1 MFLPR
6 AALPASLPIY
16 MLYRLERSLFFAL
29 IVHAL
34 LVVGCYAQ
42 QSEDQALA
50 SLRQMTSSGKLPS
63 EEPVAAIE
71 NRFSGK
77 RTGALARLLRARI
90 KFEQNDFAGAANLL
104 DSDIFKKHTKL
115 ADYALWLRG
124 KALQGSGD
132 HVRAM
137 DVFSTLIRSHAD
149 SIRLADARILWA
161 KSALA
166 SGRNAEI
173 PTFLVENGMGDSG
186 DALLLIAK
194 SYEARQNQAE
204 AINFYRRTYFL
215 APGTPAATEAAQK
228 LTSIGQSLQP
238 TNAEEL
244 AERANRLAASN
255 KHADALAEYATL
267 ASSYPAAVTPAI
279 QLRRLTAM
287 ASIGRMTD
295 AGNIFAS
302 LQVSAKEREEA
313 LRQLILGYAR
323 SKFWPQARNAAEML
337 RTSFPQSRT
346 GARALVDAG
355 LAAREAKNRAEEG
368 YFFNLAATAF
378 PGVPEIASAQ
388 FETAWYQHE
397 GGNTALAADMFVDHL
412 ARYADKDNTN
422 RGKAGYWAARD
433 SEKAGRIADA
443 CALYDGVTYRYS
455 ANWYGYLAAGRLSAL
470 KSRGECQRVTP
481 ASPGIAK
488 AVANLRVVTVVPET
502 AGEREL
508 RLAEKSDEL
517 SIVGLFDWAIDELN
531 EAKKTAGNSPK
542 INTALARHYRWKG
555 DNTNAL
561 ITMMKSYPD
570 YAQMFPEEM
579 GREEWSLFYPLTD
592 WPLIKQWANARGLD
606 PYQVAGVIRQ
616 ETVFSPKAKSPAK
629 AYGYMQLIMPT
640 AVSTARKYNASVTP
654 RSPEDLFNPAV
665 NIELGT
671 AYMKDQLAKFG
682 RFEYMGVAYNAGP
695 GRVPQWRATL
705 PAEMDEFVEA
715 IPFKET
721 KGYVQGIIR
730 NSAQYRRLYDE
741 NGNFKPN
748 VGTKPLRGEVDTK
761 SPDQIAAEFPE
772 VYIDRGAE

>member
-1 MFLPR
+1 MLRQGFLSS
-6 AALPASLPIY
+6 SLPIY
-16 MLYRLERSLFFAL
+16 MFHRLERSLFFAL

-50 SLRQMTSSGKLPS
+50 SLRQMTSGGKLPS
-63 EEPVAAIE
+63 EETVAAIE
-71 NRFSGK
+71 KRFGGK

-90 KFEQNDFAGAANLL
+90 KLEQNDFGGAAALL
-104 DSDIFKKHTKL
+104 DSDEFEKKTKL

-124 KALQGSGD
+124 KALQGAGD
-132 HVRAM
+132 HARAM
-137 DVFSTLIRSHAD
+137 EAFNELARRHEDSTRS
-149 SIRLADARILWA
+149 RDANLLWA

-166 SGRNAEI
+166 LGRPAEI
-173 PTFLVENGMGDSG
+173 PNFLVTGGLGDDG

-204 AINFYRRTYFL
+204 AINFYRKTYFF
-215 APGTPAATEAAQK
+215 APGTAAATEASQK
-228 LTSIGQSLQP
+228 LTSLGQSLQP
-238 TNAEEL
+238 INAEEQT
-244 AERANRLAASN
+244 ERANRLAAAK
-255 KHADALAEYATL
+255 KHGDAIAEYATL
-267 ASSYPAAVTPAI
+267 ASTYPVAITPAI

-295 AGNIFAS
+295 AGSVFAS
-302 LQVSAKEREEA
+302 FPVAAKEREEA
-313 LRQLILGYAR
+313 LRQLILGYAK
-323 SKFWPQARNAAEML
+323 SKFWPQARTAAETL
-337 RTSFPQSRT
+337 RTSFPNSRT

-378 PGVPEIASAQ
+378 SGVPEIASAQ
-388 FETAWYQHE
+388 FETAWYQHDS
-397 GGNTALAADMFVDHL
+397 GNTAVAADMFVEHL
-412 ARYADKDNTN
+412 AKYADKDNTN

-433 SEKAGRIADA
+433 SEKVGRSADA
-443 CALYDGVTYRYS
+443 CVLYDAVTYRYS
-455 ANWYGYLAAGRLSAL
+455 ANWYGYLAAGRLSSL
-470 KSRGECQRVTP
+470 KSRGECRRMEAANP
-481 ASPGIAK
+481 KIAK
-488 AVANLRVVTVVPET
+488 AAANLRVVTVVPET
-502 AGEREL
+502 AGEAEL

-531 EAKKTAGNSPK
+531 EAKKTTGNSPK

-579 GREEWSLFYPLTD
+579 GREEWSLFYPLSD
-592 WPLIKQWANARGLD
+592 WALIKQWAGVRGLD
-606 PYQVAGVIRQ
+606 PYQIAGVIRQ
-616 ETVFSPKAKSPAK
+616 ETVFSPNAKSPAK

-640 AVSTARKYNASVTP
+640 AISTARKYSASSMP
-654 RSPEDLFNPAV
+654 RSPEDLYNPAL

-741 NGNFKPN
+741 SGNFKPN
-748 VGTKPLRGEVDTK
+748 VGAKPLRGEVDTK
-761 SPDQIAAEFPE
+761 SPEQMAAEFPE
-772 VYIDRGAE
+772 VYIARGDE